1 MEVWR
6 DEGREGG
13 WGEWVLPHSLLWLFA
28 EACNPVRVE
37 ATFFARAK
45 KNDGEEGRE
54 RGLENESVQYLR
66 ENEKVTESKKRK
78 RKRAKG
84 EREKEGE
91 KAERLGNEVGDRKRN
106 RLGTLRGLSCKICCP
121 LC

>member
-45 KNDGEEGRE
+45 KMM
-54 RGLENESVQYLR
+54 V
-66 ENEKVTESKKRK
+66 RK
-78 RKRAKG
+78 GGKEAWKTNLFSIFVRMRK
-84 EREKEGE
+84 
-91 KAERLGNEVGDRKRN
+91 
-106 RLGTLRGLSCKICCP
+106 
-121 LC
+121 